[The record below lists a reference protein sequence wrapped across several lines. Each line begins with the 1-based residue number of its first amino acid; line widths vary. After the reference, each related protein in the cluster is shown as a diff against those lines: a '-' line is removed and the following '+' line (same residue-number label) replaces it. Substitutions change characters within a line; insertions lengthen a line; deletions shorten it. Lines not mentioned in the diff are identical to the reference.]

1 MNKDKLMEQWDT
13 KNSIDRMALDIV
25 RKGNQNKFFEKA
37 EYVLLLACCYYVRQC
52 FSSTDHCN
60 LTMVQEIVNSS
71 ISHLD
76 SLFEELRSN
85 IVKMDLKETYY
96 GSLAIK
102 QYQLFVDSTKSREA
116 VLLSVRL
123 QLQKYLNPCSKVAT
137 SKGN

>member
-25 RKGNQNKFFEKA
+25 RKGNQNDFFEKA

-52 FSSTDHCN
+52 FSSTDHYN

-102 QYQLFVDSTKSREA
+102 QYQLFVDSTKSRET

>member
-1 MNKDKLMEQWDT
+1 MNKDKLMDQWDK
-13 KNSIDRMALDIV
+13 KNSIDRMVLDIV
-25 RKGNQNKFFEKA
+25 RNGDQSDFFEKA
-37 EYVLLLACCYYVRQC
+37 EYVLLLACCYDVRQC

-60 LTMVQEIVNSS
+60 LITVQEILNSS

-85 IVKMDLKETYY
+85 IVKMDLKGTYY
-96 GSLAIK
+96 GSLALE
-102 QYQLFVDSTKSREA
+102 QYQLFDDSTKSKEA

-123 QLQKYLNPCSKVAT
+123 QLQKYLNPCSKFAT

>member
-1 MNKDKLMEQWDT
+1 MNKDKLMEQWET
-13 KNSIDRMALDIV
+13 KNRINRMALDIV
-25 RKGNQNKFFEKA
+25 REGNQNDFFEKA
-37 EYVLLLACCYYVRQC
+37 EFVLLLACCYYVRQC

-85 IVKMDLKETYY
+85 IVKMDLKEIYF
-96 GSLAIK
+96 GSLAIE
-102 QYQLFVDSTKSREA
+102 QYQLFGDLTRSRES

-123 QLQKYLNPCSKVAT
+123 QLQRYLNPCSKVAT